1 MGNESRRIEI
11 EDYILCIES
20 RLRHLTDGGMVSI
33 NVKFLFACDIAVS
46 HLSGEIGKNNFKR

>member
-11 EDYILCIES
+11 EDYIFCIES

-33 NVKFLFACDIAVS
+33 NVKFLFACDIRRRSQVR
-46 HLSGEIGKNNFKR
+46 LKLLLLV